1 MKKTV
6 KKLFSIITITA
17 LALLLTACRNE
28 QKQKQDSLPKG
39 DDLLPV
45 DVETLEELREQF
57 PDEFP
62 LPDGTTAAKSE
73 ITALSEGGSAI
84 LDYAFI
90 RYAEPIFI
98 TTMDEPD
105 VYNTNT
111 QEIRSDIP
119 QKVESPQWIKIKAG
133 DVLENGLR
141 VVSAQTYVSC
151 FINSSGGGKV
161 VRLYT
166 SDILT
171 EGEITLEGIFNYSN
185 GSEAYGYG
193 DYYYSFYPDS
203 TKYRVPIPYEDNNDC
218 VSIRSY
224 WLSNNE
230 QLVFDGSNFY
240 SFRFGDEILLNR
252 NFSEN
257 AVCKAKMTFKNVV
270 ISREM
275 SGEII
280 DAELEL

>member
-1 MKKTV
+1 MKK
-6 KKLFSIITITA
+6 LLSIITIAA
-17 LALLLTACRNE
+17 LALSLTACRDE
-28 QKQKQDSLPKG
+28 PKQKQDSLPKG

-62 LPDGTTAAKSE
+62 LPDGTTASKSE
-73 ITALSEGGSAI
+73 ITALTNDGSAI

-105 VYNTNT
+105 VYNTDT
-111 QEIRSDIP
+111 REIRSDIP

-133 DVLENGLR
+133 DVLENGLT

-151 FINSSGGGKV
+151 FINSSGGKV

-166 SDILT
+166 PDILT

-185 GSEAYGYG
+185 GSEGYGYY
-193 DYYYSFYPDS
+193 DYYYSFFPDS
-203 TKYRVPIPYEDNNDC
+203 TKYRIPIPYEDNNDC
-218 VSIRSY
+218 VSIHSY

-230 QLVFDGSNFY
+230 QLVFDGSDFY
-240 SFRFGDEILLNR
+240 SFRFEDEILLDQG
-252 NFSEN
+252 FSEN
-257 AVCKAKMTFKNVV
+257 TVCKAKMTFKNIV
-270 ISREM
+270 ISRGM
-275 SGEII
+275 SGEIV

>member
-1 MKKTV
+1 MKK
-6 KKLFSIITITA
+6 LLSIITLAA
-17 LALLLTACRNE
+17 LALSLTACRNE

-45 DVETLEELREQF
+45 DIETLEELREQF
-57 PDEFP
+57 PDEFS

-73 ITALSEGGSAI
+73 ITALSNDGSAI

-105 VYNTNT
+105 IYNTDT
-111 QEIRSDIP
+111 REIRSDIP
-119 QKVESPQWIKIKAG
+119 QNVESPQWIKIKAG
-133 DVLENGLR
+133 DVLENGLK

-151 FINSSGGGKV
+151 FINSSGGKV
-161 VRLYT
+161 IRLYT

-203 TKYRVPIPYEDNNDC
+203 TKYKVPIPYEDNNDC
-218 VSIRSY
+218 VSIHSY

-230 QLVFDGSNFY
+230 QLVLDGSDFY
-240 SFRFGDEILLNR
+240 SFRFEDEILLNR

-270 ISREM
+270 ISRGM
-275 SGEII
+275 SGEIT
-280 DAELEL
+280 DAEFDL

>member
-1 MKKTV
+1 MKK
-6 KKLFSIITITA
+6 LLSIITIAA
-17 LALLLTACRNE
+17 LALSLTACRNE
-28 QKQKQDSLPKG
+28 QKQKQNSLPKG

-57 PDEFP
+57 PDEFL

-73 ITALSEGGSAI
+73 ITALSEGGYAI

-90 RYAEPIFI
+90 SYAEPIFI

-105 VYNTNT
+105 VYNTDT

-141 VVSAQTYVSC
+141 VVSAQTYISC
-151 FINSSGGGKV
+151 FINSSGGKV

-166 SDILT
+166 PEIQT

-218 VSIRSY
+218 VSIHSY

-230 QLVFDGSNFY
+230 RLVLDGSDFY
-240 SFRFGDEILLNR
+240 RFRFEDEILLNQ

-257 AVCKAKMTFKNVV
+257 TVCKAKMTFKNVV
-270 ISREM
+270 ISRGM

-280 DAELEL
+280 DTELEL